1 MRAMPEIQ
9 NHISFDSDAELV
21 VGLDSD
27 IPAMVIIDA
36 GRWLYLSGWCF
47 HKVERVR
54 KLQLAIG
61 NSTHDVL
68 AHSIYRPD
76 MLHHYSPQEHLSN
89 NGCYSGFW
97 ALIPIFHHQDDGNAV
112 LHLHALLKSGKK
124 LRVELCTIN
133 LSSVYS
139 PLNSQ
144 ISLKPISSDT
154 PLVAICLTTYNPP
167 MHLFRKQIE
176 SIVNQ
181 THQNWICV
189 ISDDASSPE
198 IQNEIKNIVRADRRF
213 IYSASPNRLGF
224 YYNFERALSLVPE
237 RADYIALSD
246 QDDYWYPDKLKTL
259 LSHFDEATTL
269 VYSDMKIVDE
279 HGHEISNTYWTTRR
293 NNYTNLGSLLLA
305 NTITGAASMFPKDL
319 LSYILPF
326 PTRVGQLYH
335 DHWIACL
342 ALVLGR
348 IKYVGD
354 PLYDY
359 VQHSANVIGHAALP
373 RESLYKVIYYIFANM
388 RTKEGRK
395 FARQIYFDHVVRI
408 MLIARNAI
416 LRCGRKATKGK
427 LRTLKRLAYMD
438 NSFMS
443 CTWLALRG
451 IKDWN
456 RISVTIGAE
465 YHLLL
470 GMAWKIY
477 IILMSRLGLASRYDM
492 D

>member
-1 MRAMPEIQ
+1 MRSVPETQ
-9 NHISFDSDAELV
+9 NQISSRSDEELV
-21 VGLDSD
+21 AGLDPD
-27 IPAMVIIDA
+27 IPATVNIEA
-36 GRWLYLSGWCF
+36 GKWLYLSGWCF
-47 HKVERVR
+47 HTVERIR
-54 KLQLAIG
+54 KINLVIG
-61 NSTHDVL
+61 NSTHDVM
-68 AHSIYRPD
+68 AHSIFRPD
-76 MLHHYSPQEHLSN
+76 VLHQYSPQEDHSN
-89 NGCYSGFW
+89 NICYSGFW
-97 ALIPIFHHQDDGNAV
+97 ALIPIFKNQANGSAV
-112 LHLHALLKSGKK
+112 IHLHALLKSGKK
-124 LRVELCTIN
+124 LSVELCKID

-139 PLNSQ
+139 PINSQ
-144 ISLKPISSDT
+144 IKLKPFSPET
-154 PLVAICLTTYNPP
+154 PLVAICLATYNPP
-167 MHLFRKQIE
+167 MRLFRKQIA

-198 IQNEIKNIVRADRRF
+198 LQNEVEDIVRDDPRF
-213 IYSASPNRLGF
+213 IYSASPKRLGF

-237 RADYIALSD
+237 CVDYIALSD

-259 LSHFDEATTL
+259 LSNFDEATTL
-269 VYSDMKIVDE
+269 VYSDMRIVDE
-279 HGHEISNTYWTTRR
+279 HGQEISNTYWTTRR

-305 NTITGAASMFPKDL
+305 NTITGAASMFPRDL
-319 LSYILPF
+319 LGYILPF

-348 IKYVGD
+348 VKYVED

-395 FARQIYFDHVVRI
+395 FARQVYFDHVVRI

-416 LRCGRKATKGK
+416 LRCSRSATREK
-427 LRTLKRLAYMD
+427 LKTLERLAYLD
-438 NSFMS
+438 NSLTS

-470 GMAWKIY
+470 GVAWKIY
-477 IILMSRLGLASRYDM
+477 IILVSRLGLASRYDM

>member
-1 MRAMPEIQ
+1 MRSVTETQ
-9 NHISFDSDAELV
+9 NHISSGSDEELIT
-21 VGLDSD
+21 GLDTD
-27 IPAMVIIDA
+27 FPAMVNIDA
-36 GRWLYLSGWCF
+36 GKWLYLSGWCF
-47 HKVERVR
+47 HKVEKIR
-54 KLQLAIG
+54 KIKLVVG
-61 NSTHDVL
+61 NSTHDVI
-68 AHSIYRPD
+68 AHSIFRPD
-76 MLHHYSPQEHLSN
+76 ILRQYPSHQDHSDNS
-89 NGCYSGFW
+89 CYSGFW
-97 ALIPIFHHQDDGNAV
+97 ALIPVFSNQAKGSAV
-112 LHLHALLKSGKK
+112 VQLHALLKSGKK
-124 LRVELCTIN
+124 LSVELCTID
-133 LSSVYS
+133 LYTVSS
-139 PLNSQ
+139 PDNSQ
-144 ISLKPISSDT
+144 IKLEPSVTDT
-154 PLVAICLTTYNPP
+154 PLVAICLATYNPP
-167 MHLFRKQIE
+167 LRLFRKQIA

-189 ISDDASSPE
+189 ISDDASIPE
-198 IQNEIKNIVRADRRF
+198 LQNEVENIVRDDPRF
-213 IYSASPNRLGF
+213 IYSASPKRLGF
-224 YYNFERALSLVPE
+224 YYNFERALSMVPE
-237 RADYIALSD
+237 CADYVALSD
-246 QDDYWYPDKLKTL
+246 QDDYWYPDKLETL
-259 LSHFDEATTL
+259 LSNFDEATTL

-279 HGHEISNTYWTTRR
+279 HGQELSNTYWTTRR

-305 NTITGAASMFPKDL
+305 NTITGAASMFPRDL

-373 RESLYKVIYYIFANM
+373 RESLYKVIYYIFANL

-395 FARQIYFDHVVRI
+395 FARQVYFDHVVRI

-416 LRCGRKATKGK
+416 LRCRRSATKRK
-427 LRTLKRLAYMD
+427 LRTLERLAYLD
-438 NSFMS
+438 NSLMS
-443 CTWLALRG
+443 CAWLALRG

-470 GMAWKIY
+470 GVAWKIY
-477 IILMSRLGLASRYDM
+477 IILVSRLGLATRYDM